1 MSKSQPIQSM
11 TGYAAVN
18 REFDAGR
25 LMLEL
30 RSVNSRFLDIN
41 FRIPDDLR
49 VVEPG
54 LREMLTS
61 SATRGKVECRI
72 SVPRSAG
79 NDRQPVID
87 RGLLAQLVSV
97 ADEIRQAAPGAQPL
111 TVADLMRWPG
121 VIVEPSVDP
130 EALQKAVL
138 AAGRQA
144 LAEFLASR
152 QREGARL
159 AQGILE
165 RCQRMRALVR
175 QLETETPALLATFE
189 GKLVERLRAALT
201 HAATGTPLPVEEA
214 MDRVRQEVVL
224 YGMRIDVAEE
234 LSRLA
239 VHLDELERIVAAGGA
254 VGKRLDFLMQ
264 ELNREANTLGSKGAN
279 VNLAN
284 AAIELKLLIEQIRE
298 QVQNIE

>member
-11 TGYAAVN
+11 TGYASVT
-18 REFDAGR
+18 REFDTGR
-25 LMLEL
+25 LQLEL

-49 VVEPG
+49 AVESG

-61 SATRGKVECRI
+61 GTTRGKVECRI
-72 SVPRSAG
+72 SVPRPAAEG
-79 NDRQPVID
+79 RQPVID
-87 RGLLAQLVSV
+87 RGLLAQLVAV
-97 ADEIRQAAPGAQPL
+97 ADEVRGAAPGAQPL

-121 VIVEPSVDP
+121 VIAEPSVDP
-130 EALQKAVL
+130 ESLQREVL
-138 AAGRQA
+138 AAGKQA
-144 LAEFLASR
+144 LTEFIASR

-175 QLETETPALLATFE
+175 QLEIETPALLAAFE
-189 GKLVERLRAALT
+189 ARLVERLRAALIN
-201 HAATGTPLPVEEA
+201 AATGTSLPLDEA
-214 MDRVRQEVVL
+214 MDRVRQEVAL
-224 YGMRIDVAEE
+224 HGMRIDVAEE

-239 VHLDELERIVAAGGA
+239 VHLDELERILQAGGA

-279 VNLAN
+279 VDLAN

-298 QVQNIE
+298 QVQNLE